1 MQVGW
6 NVIFMSNFLKV
17 GANRLEQCL
26 NQKFKKQSIKIYHG
40 LCETCILQIF
50 YYVFGK
56 LCRF

>member
-40 LCETCILQIF
+40 LCENMYF
-50 YYVFGK
+50 YKYFIMY
-56 LCRF
+56 LEIM